1 MRKLI
6 KEVVIKIG
14 DNYIV
19 ETHYKDKKENICIKS
34 KINKISDNKY
44 VLITYDNIKKD
55 NNSIKS
61 KIIYN
66 KEQIEELIKEYLY
79 LYNCEIEVEYK

>member
-1 MRKLI
+1 MRKLM
-6 KEVVIKIG
+6 KEVIIKIG

-44 VLITYDNIKKD
+44 ELITYDNNK
-55 NNSIKS
+55 SIKS
-61 KIIYN
+61 NIIYN
-66 KEQIEELIKEYLY
+66 EDEIKKLIKSYFFL
-79 LYNCEIEVEYK
+79 

>member
-1 MRKLI
+1 MRKLM
-6 KEVVIKIG
+6 KEVITKIG

-44 VLITYDNIKKD
+44 ELITYDN
-55 NNSIKS
+55 NNKSIKS

-66 KEQIEELIKEYLY
+66 KEHIEKIIKLY
-79 LYNCEIEVEYK
+79 LNN

>member
-1 MRKLI
+1 MRKFI
-6 KEVVIKIG
+6 KEVITKIG

-34 KINKISDNKY
+34 KINKISNNKY
-44 VLITYDNIKKD
+44 ELITYDN
-55 NNSIKS
+55 NNKSIKS

-66 KEQIEELIKEYLY
+66 KEHIEKIIKLY
-79 LYNCEIEVEYK
+79 LNN

>member
-1 MRKLI
+1 MRKI
-6 KEVVIKIG
+6 MKEVIIKIG

-19 ETHYKDKKENICIKS
+19 ETHYKDKKENIYIKS

-44 VLITYDNIKKD
+44 ELITYDNN

-66 KEQIEELIKEYLY
+66 KEQIEKLIKLY
-79 LYNCEIEVEYK
+79 LKN

>member
-1 MRKLI
+1 MRKI
-6 KEVVIKIG
+6 MKEVITKIG

-44 VLITYDNIKKD
+44 ELITYDNNK
-55 NNSIKS
+55 SIKS
-61 KIIYN
+61 NIIYN
-66 KEQIEELIKEYLY
+66 EDEIKKLIKSYFFL
-79 LYNCEIEVEYK
+79 

>member
-1 MRKLI
+1 MRKLM
-6 KEVVIKIG
+6 KEVITKIG

-44 VLITYDNIKKD
+44 ELITYDN
-55 NNSIKS
+55 NNKSIKS
-61 KIIYN
+61 NIIYN
-66 KEQIEELIKEYLY
+66 ILFFQYYILLNNYQLIFLFVHYCK
-79 LYNCEIEVEYK
+79 

>member
-6 KEVVIKIG
+6 KEVIIKIG

-19 ETHYKDKKENICIKS
+19 ETHYKDKKENICVKS

-44 VLITYDNIKKD
+44 ELITYDI
-55 NNSIKS
+55 NNKSIKS
-61 KIIYN
+61 NYIYN
-66 KEQIEELIKEYLY
+66 EYEIKTLIKSYLF
-79 LYNCEIEVEYK
+79 L

>member
-6 KEVVIKIG
+6 KEVIIKIG

-34 KINKISDNKY
+34 KINKINDNKY
-44 VLITYDNIKKD
+44 MLITYC
-55 NNSIKS
+55 NNKNENNFIKS

-66 KEQIEELIKEYLY
+66 KEHIEKIIKLY
-79 LYNCEIEVEYK
+79 LKN

>member
-1 MRKLI
+1 MK
-6 KEVVIKIG
+6 KVFIKIG

-19 ETHYKDKKENICIKS
+19 ETHYKDKNKNICIKS

-44 VLITYDNIKKD
+44 EVITYDN
-55 NNSIKS
+55 NNKSIKS

-66 KEQIEELIKEYLY
+66 KVEIKNLIKSYLF
-79 LYNCEIEVEYK
+79 I

>member
-1 MRKLI
+1 MRKLM
-6 KEVVIKIG
+6 KEVIIKIG

-34 KINKISDNKY
+34 KIIKINDNKY
-44 VLITYDNIKKD
+44 ILITYYNNKKE

-66 KEQIEELIKEYLY
+66 KEQIEKLIKLY
-79 LYNCEIEVEYK
+79 LKN

>member
-6 KEVVIKIG
+6 KEVIIKIG

-34 KINKISDNKY
+34 KINKISNNKY
-44 VLITYDNIKKD
+44 ELITYDNNK
-55 NNSIKS
+55 SIKS
-61 KIIYN
+61 NIIYN
-66 KEQIEELIKEYLY
+66 EDEVKKLIKSYFFL
-79 LYNCEIEVEYK
+79 

>member
-1 MRKLI
+1 MRKLMKKVI
-6 KEVVIKIG
+6 IKIG

-34 KINKISDNKY
+34 KINKISNNKY
-44 VLITYDNIKKD
+44 ELIIYDNS

-61 KIIYN
+61 NNIYN
-66 KEQIEELIKEYLY
+66 GDDIKTLIKSYFFM
-79 LYNCEIEVEYK
+79 NKEV

>member
-1 MRKLI
+1 MRKI
-6 KEVVIKIG
+6 MKEVIIKIG

-44 VLITYDNIKKD
+44 ELVTYNN

-61 KIIYN
+61 NIIYN
-66 KEQIEELIKEYLY
+66 EDEIKKLIKSYFFL
-79 LYNCEIEVEYK
+79 